1 VKYSL
6 PEGYELTE
14 DQSRID
20 VIAAHGFLQDAYWSK
35 NIPLE
40 TLRRAMDASFCLAV
54 FHGRQQVAMARLIT
68 DYATFSYLSDV
79 YVLQEHRGRG
89 LARTMVAYFQD
100 HPKLQGQRIWLLFTR
115 DAHGVYQKLGWKASD
130 HPERMLIRLDE
141 SVYQ

>member
-54 FHGRQQVAMARLIT
+54 FHRRQQVAMARLIT

-89 LARTMVAYFQD
+89 LARAMVAYFQD